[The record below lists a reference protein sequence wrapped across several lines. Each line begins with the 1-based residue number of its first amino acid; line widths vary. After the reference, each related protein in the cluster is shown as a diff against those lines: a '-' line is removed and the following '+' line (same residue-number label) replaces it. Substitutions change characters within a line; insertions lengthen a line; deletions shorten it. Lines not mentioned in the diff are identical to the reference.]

1 RWRERIGPY
10 DEKDLIRLS
19 IIRRIPNIDR
29 YHYSIQISANPDRA
43 EMESGRIV
51 GFTARSLV
59 TEATSDRNLDT
70 FVALYRQFWHY
81 YLIPAICNDVTNE
94 PRFLNMLPVLK
105 RALNG
110 YEAAD
115 VTNQHI
121 ELMAAKQA
129 QER

>member
-1 RWRERIGPY
+1 MGQISVKTY
-10 DEKDLIRLS
+10 A
-19 IIRRIPNIDR
+19 PNGSLLNDNQ
-29 YHYSIQISANPDRA
+29 HSIQISANPDRA

-70 FVALYRQFWHY
+70 FLDLYRQFGAY
-81 YLIPAICNDVTNE
+81 YLIPAIWNDGMDE
-94 PRFLNMLPVLK
+94 PRFLINLPVLK
-105 RALNG
+105 RALNV

-115 VTNQHI
+115 LTDQHI
-121 ELMAAKQA
+121 ELMAVKQA